1 MLVGMVSRNIVG
13 RCGLPD
19 CQSRLIQID
28 KDLGGLTQDLFYH
41 NSTAKI
47 IDRANFVGGTEAV
60 NLGYRQ
66 CLNCG
71 T

>member
-1 MLVGMVSRNIVG
+1 MLVGMASRNIVG

-19 CQSRLIQID
+19 CQSQID
-28 KDLGGLTQDLFYH
+28 EGPWELTQNLFYH

-47 IDRANFVGGTEAV
+47 IDRANFVGDTKAV